1 MMEFKKKTTEEQR
14 LGNAPAAE
22 ENVSLLTGMTKEV
35 FFSLLNEDLD
45 DKKIGWKRMI
55 NQPEKKGMSINIS
68 ERMHENKMKLV
79 RADAKLKGCNIFQY
93 ECFMKD
99 MDNWANDKS
108 IKECKLVEQD
118 GNTMIIYMEM
128 NMPLMTNRTA
138 LLKIDISRL

>member
-1 MMEFKKKTTEEQR
+1 M
-14 LGNAPAAE
+14 
-22 ENVSLLTGMTKEV
+22 SLLK
-35 FFSLLNEDLD
+35 EDLE

-55 NQPEKKGMSINIS
+55 NQPEKNGMSIVIN

-79 RADAKLKGCNIFQY
+79 RSDAKLKGCNIFQY

-118 GNTMIIYMEM
+118 GNKMVIYMEM

-138 LLKIDISRL
+138 LLNIDISRLENDT